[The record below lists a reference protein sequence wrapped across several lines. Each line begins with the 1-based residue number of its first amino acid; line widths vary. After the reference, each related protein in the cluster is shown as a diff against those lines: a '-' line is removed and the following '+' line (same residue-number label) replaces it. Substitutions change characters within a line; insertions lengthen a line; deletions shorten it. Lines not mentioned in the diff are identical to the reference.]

1 MKGLA
6 DDWRRILDDAEDAF
20 VAGDFEGALA
30 LCEAAAGQ
38 GEDAFYFATFL
49 RGDVLLEAGDATGA
63 LAAYERISG
72 PGSEPELIAARG
84 VALFELV
91 RLDEAEALLLEA
103 AGARVAQAEYT
114 LGLLYELTGRGDPA
128 RHYKRAHKID
138 RKYLVPPPPMPAE
151 LFDRVVQ
158 DALAELPEPVA
169 RAIENIPVLIEDMPD
184 IEELTQSA
192 PPLSP
197 TTLGVFMGPPPSTR
211 SVLDPVELEQP
222 RIVLFKRNLER
233 AFPGRAQLKDEI
245 VTTVLHEVGHALG
258 LSEDDLVERGLQ

>member
-1 MKGLA
+1 VHG
-6 DDWRRILDDAEDAF
+6 DDAR
-20 VAGDFEGALA
+20 
-30 LCEAAAGQ
+30 
-38 GEDAFYFATFL
+38 YFATVL
-49 RGDVLLEAGDATGA
+49 RGDVLLEAGAATAA
-63 LAAYERISG
+63 LQAYDSIAGGGED
-72 PGSEPELIAARG
+72 PELTSARG

-91 RLDEAEALLLEA
+91 RLDEAERVLLEA

-138 RKYLVPPPPMPAE
+138 RHYLVPPPPMPPE

-169 RAIENIPVLIEDMPD
+169 QAVANIPVLVEEMPD
-184 IEELTQSA
+184 LEELTQSS

-197 TTLGVFMGPPPSTR
+197 TTLGLFLGTPPSAQ
-211 SVLDPVELEQP
+211 SVLDPVELEQA

-233 AFPGRAQLKDEI
+233 AFPGRDHLKDEI

-258 LSEDDLVERGLQ
+258 LDEDELVERGLE